1 MAAILD
7 FLNQFVSIIWNVLK
21 MALDGFLYLFILQFK
36 IILLGLFGIVLAI
49 ISAIDVGS
57 FLVNISAAWGFLD
70 PKIAYLINQTG
81 FPTGMSMLAFAYGI
95 RFVLNLIPAAFTRV

>member
-1 MAAILD
+1 MAGILS
-7 FLNQFVSIIWNVLK
+7 FLNSFVTIIYNIVK
-21 MALDGFLYLFILQFK
+21 FFLDGMLYLFVLQFK
-36 IILLGLFGIVLAI
+36 IMLLGLFGIVLAI

-70 PKIAYLINQTG
+70 PKVAYLINQTG
-81 FPTGMSMLAFAYGI
+81 FPMGMSMLAWAYGV